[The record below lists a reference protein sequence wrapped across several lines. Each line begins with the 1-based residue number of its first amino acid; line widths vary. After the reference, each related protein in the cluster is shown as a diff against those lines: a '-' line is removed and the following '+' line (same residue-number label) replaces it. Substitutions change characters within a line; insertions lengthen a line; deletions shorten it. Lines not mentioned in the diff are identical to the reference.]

1 MRTIVVANQ
10 KGGVGR
16 TTVAMQLAA
25 GLARQLRV
33 VVVDMDP
40 QQSTQWWVQDAQS
53 PLPFTLLGQ
62 QSNGALRR
70 LDRVGVAFDVAII
83 DTPAG
88 AAGDGRL
95 DAALDTADFVIVPLV
110 PEPLAVEPTART
122 IHRLIEPRHLP
133 YSVLLNRIDP
143 RRPEQLTT
151 WKRRVDTDWGY
162 PRFEFPLPA
171 RRAHLEAPLNGTFA
185 SSSITHAS
193 HTAAAADV
201 ISFSDAVRDRLV
213 ETASPSVW

>member
-40 QQSTQWWVQDAQS
+40 QQSTRWWAQAAQG
-53 PLPFTLLGQ
+53 PLPFTLLDR
-62 QSNGALRR
+62 QSNGALGR

-88 AAGDGRL
+88 VAGEGSL
-95 DAALDTADFVIVPLV
+95 HAALDAADFVIVPLV

-122 IHRLIEPRHLP
+122 IHHLIEPRHLP
-133 YSVLLNRIDP
+133 YSVLLNRMDP
-143 RRPEQLTT
+143 RRPEQLAT
-151 WKRRVDTDWGY
+151 WERRLDTDWGY
-162 PRFEFPLPA
+162 PRFEFPLTA
-171 RRAHLEAPLNGTFA
+171 RGAHTEAPLYGTFA
-185 SSSITHAS
+185 SSRIAPARHA
-193 HTAAAADV
+193 AAAADV

-213 ETASPSVW
+213 ETASPRAW